1 MTFLTLRV
9 VFKPQPYSGDLDS
22 VFAVSVL
29 FLAPGTFVLSSE
41 AFPAGIQ
48 LDLVG

>member
-1 MTFLTLRV
+1 MGSEMCIRDR
-9 VFKPQPYSGDLDS
+9 GDLDS